1 MADCYPGAH
10 VTQSTLPPPWDT
22 WLKEAFING
31 VLPDKIVEML
41 YNEGFTPAQ
50 LQKAMGSRYPDNISL
65 RETAAFYKKA
75 AAPGFLER
83 NDRRQVKQYA
93 NVPLFTVDDVFSE
106 QECSQI
112 ASIALS
118 QLAPSRIV
126 AEQTGEFARF
136 RTSQTCFMQRTKDP
150 FVDVIED
157 RLWELVSPQVGGCE
171 TVQAQY
177 YQEGGEFKPHC
188 DFFAPGSESY
198 KRLGR
203 SGGQRTWTCMVY
215 IKAPV
220 SGGETVFTEW
230 DISITPKAGM
240 AVIWNNLYPD
250 GQVNFKTKHHAMPVL
265 AGEKLILT
273 KWFRIRKYNQNQRVR
288 NNGKRTS
295 KPVAHYLN
303 R

>member
-1 MADCYPGAH
+1 MADSVPNAN
-10 VTQSTLPPPWDT
+10 VTSSILPPPWNT
-22 WLKEAFING
+22 WLQEAFRNG
-31 VLPDKIVEML
+31 VLPHKIVELL
-41 YNEGFTPAQ
+41 YEEGFTPAQ
-50 LQKAMGSRYPDNISL
+50 LKAAMGTCYPDDIAL
-65 RETAAFYKKA
+65 RETPAFYRKA
-75 AAPGFLER
+75 TEPGFLAGLHSGR
-83 NDRRQVKQYA
+83 VKQYSD
-93 NVPLFTVDDVFSE
+93 VPLFTVDDVFSE
-106 QECSQI
+106 QECRQI
-112 ASIALS
+112 MSIALS
-118 QLAPSRIV
+118 QLAPSEIV

-136 RTSQTCFMQRTKDP
+136 RTSQTCYMQRTKDP

-171 TVQAQY
+171 TVQAQFY
-177 YQEGGEFKPHC
+177 KEGGEFKPHC

-250 GQVNFKTKHHAMPVL
+250 GRVNFNTKHHALPVL

-273 KWFRIRKYNQNQRVR
+273 KWFRIRKHNQNQRVR